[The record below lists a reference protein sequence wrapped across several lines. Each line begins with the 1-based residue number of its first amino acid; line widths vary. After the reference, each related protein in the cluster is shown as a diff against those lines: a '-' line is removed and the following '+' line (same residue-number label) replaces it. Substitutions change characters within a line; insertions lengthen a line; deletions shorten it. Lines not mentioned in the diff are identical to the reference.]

1 MGSTGIALRNA
12 PGGDAGELRRE
23 TDVALYRAKTEGRGR
38 CAAFDSAANAAPKL
52 LTRETDLR
60 RTFERGE
67 LELHYQP
74 IVDLVSTSIVG
85 FEALLR

>member
-1 MGSTGIALRNA
+1 MGSIGIALRNA

-38 CAAFDSAANAAPKL
+38 CAAFDSEANAALNL

-60 RTFERGE
+60 RAIERDE
-67 LELHYQP
+67 FELHYQP